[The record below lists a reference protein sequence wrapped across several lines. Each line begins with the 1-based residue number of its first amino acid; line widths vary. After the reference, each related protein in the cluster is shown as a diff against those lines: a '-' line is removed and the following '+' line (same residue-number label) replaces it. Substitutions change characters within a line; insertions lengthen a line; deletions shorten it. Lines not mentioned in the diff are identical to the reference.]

1 MGLSADDFLDSELPE
16 SESAELLVAP
26 IGTPANYGAIQSAKT
41 TKKDYRAAYIY
52 INVTS
57 YSQRRILRECGRKF
71 QILKT
76 PIATA
81 GSGLGLV
88 NIDFVFGHSV
98 GAGIQTYLATR
109 NKLQARFA
117 SFLAWN
123 CDLDVEHPKKGK
135 SSAFAWLAV
144 DKFIH
149 LWESEFAD
157 KWELATF
164 GDRPATELTF
174 IIDTENGYYHAG
186 HIDAILRNRITGRYM
201 VLEIKTTAIRTID
214 EAQYGN
220 SEQALGYSVVLDR
233 VVQDLAATQEFHV
246 LYLAYSSTNR
256 EFVPLP
262 FTKSRVHRVEW
273 LQELL
278 LEHASISTFRGLGF
292 FPKNGEACWS
302 FGSRCPHYGI
312 CDLKSMQR
320 LDFKEFTM
328 NAAEDNLP
336 EPVDFMFTLSELTSA
351 TIRDGYEQRKNS

>member
-1 MGLSADDFLDSELPE
+1 MGLSADDFFNSELEPA
-16 SESAELLVAP
+16 AEEVELFVAP

-41 TKKDYRAAYIY
+41 TKKDYRAAYIF

-57 YSQRRILRECGRKF
+57 YSQRRVLRECGRKF

-76 PIATA
+76 PIVTG

-88 NIDFVFGHSV
+88 NLDFVFGHAV
-98 GAGIQTYLATR
+98 GAGVQTYLATR
-109 NKLQARFA
+109 NKQQAHFA
-117 SFLAWN
+117 CFLAWN
-123 CDLDVEHPKKGK
+123 CDLDAEHHKKGK
-135 SSAFAWLAV
+135 SSAYATLAV

-149 LWESEFAD
+149 LWEAEFAD

-174 IIDTENGYYHAG
+174 FIDTENGYYHAG
-186 HIDAILRNRITGRYM
+186 HIDAVLRNRSTGRYM
-201 VLEIKTTAIRTID
+201 VLEIKTTAIRTVD

-220 SEQALGYSVVLDR
+220 SEQPLGYSIVLDR
-233 VVQDLAATQEFHV
+233 VVQDLKLTQEFHV
-246 LYLAYSSTNR
+246 LYLVYSSTNR
-256 EFVPLP
+256 EYVTLP
-262 FTKSRVHRVEW
+262 FTKNRVHRMEW

-278 LEHASISTFRGLGF
+278 LEHASINTFRKLNF

-320 LDFKEFTM
+320 TDFKEFVL
-328 NAAEDNLP
+328 NEAKDNLP
-336 EPVDFMFTLSELTSA
+336 EPVDFVFTLGELTSA
-351 TIRDGYEQRKNS
+351 ALRPNG